1 MRKTIPFGLG
11 TEVFPRFPRI
21 FPFPAEA
28 RRPKKLL
35 FGRFF
40 CSAKKIELFLKKVL
54 DKSEKKNIIIVT
66 VIVIEVLPMTH
77 SKYSR
82 QRETLIGILRGT
94 TCHPNADWIYDKAR
108 EEIPNISLGT
118 VYRNL
123 SKLAGEGKILKLD
136 VGDGSDHYDGDIS
149 PHAHFYCKRCRRIC
163 DIFVDYGRRLKDE
176 AREQTGGIVE
186 RCDVMFEGTCR
197 ECLRYDEE
205 TPAP

>member
-54 DKSEKKNIIIVT
+54 DKSEKKNIIIIT

-197 ECLRYDEE
+197 ECLRYDGE

>member
-1 MRKTIPFGLG
+1 MIKKT
-11 TEVFPRFPRI
+11 VSRI
-21 FPFPAEA
+21 AE
-28 RRPKKLL
+28 RRSC
-35 FGRFF
+35 FF
-40 CSAKKIELFLKKVL
+40 MSFSVVSFVSFAAFLRCGEKNKNFFEKVL

-123 SKLAGEGKILKLD
+123 AKLAGEGKILKLD

-149 PHAHFYCKRCRRIC
+149 PHAHFYCKHCRRIY
-163 DIFVDYGRRLKDE
+163 DIFVDYGKRLKDE
-176 AREQTGGIVE
+176 ARERTGGVVE

-197 ECLRYDEE
+197 ECLRCGEE
-205 TPAP
+205 EPDP